1 MTREPRATVKLY
13 DEAWTTGADSESR
26 VTTLRLIWTDDGV
39 YVDPDAPEGVRGPE
53 ALAAFIEQSF
63 EQYPGLEI
71 VATSDLNVLGDRG
84 WYSWRASVPGEEAF
98 TGVDFVEFAPDG
110 RIARLT
116 NFYDS

>member
-1 MTREPRATVKLY
+1 MTREPSATVKLY
-13 DEAWTTGADSESR
+13 DEAWASTDSESR
-26 VTTLRLIWTDDGV
+26 LATLRSIWADDGI
-39 YVDPDAPEGVRGPE
+39 YVDPDAPGGVRGPE
-53 ALAAFIEQSF
+53 GLAAFIEQSF

-71 VATSDLNVLGDRG
+71 VATSELNVLGDRA
-84 WYSWRASVPGEEAF
+84 WYSWRASVPDEESF